1 MFRHASPSIFSH
13 SLSRMPRRLRRT
25 YKARHKRLATR
36 RITRRTT
43 RRNTRRTGLRKQR
56 GGALKDAVK
65 DAILNVANKHEVRAF
80 LAGMEI
86 PQAHAGFPRGP
97 YEGNKY
103 VYALLAPVDEQDEP
117 NNYNMTSYDHPQ
129 KIIVMEMKV
138 DGENVSD
145 LLITLH
151 PNKVPNTLDDQ
162 YPPGRVPGANNY
174 SLTHGDNPIA
184 NAIEHAVETVKQIW
198 KEEEGPAGV

>member
-1 MFRHASPSIFSH
+1 
-13 SLSRMPRRLRRT
+13 MPRLLRRT
-25 YKARHKRLATR
+25 YKARHKRLATHR
-36 RITRRTT
+36 KTRRAT
-43 RRNTRRTGLRKQR
+43 RRLGLRKQR
-56 GGALKDAVK
+56 GGALKDTIA

-184 NAIEHAVETVKQIW
+184 NAIEQGVDAVKQAW
-198 KEEEGPAGV
+198 EEVPVGV